1 MGKSSYSSVRGRIVS
16 NWSREHGQ
24 LVFEIEI
31 PANTTAEIYL
41 PARAVDV
48 VTEGGKPVAKV
59 GGIKLL
65 RREQDTAV
73 FRIGSG
79 HYRFE
84 VGEQSKGKK
93 I

>member
-1 MGKSSYSSVRGRIVS
+1 MRGRIVS

-41 PARAVDV
+41 PARAVDA